1 MANRAFRFTRGLVGG
16 CAILLAAIAGMA
28 ALTACGAPQ
37 YTYVTDSAA
46 KTYFKVPYGWHAISQ
61 SALSQALQTSVSGA
75 WVSAFGANAGQ
86 SANDIFSF
94 GVDQPFV
101 FAEVGKLNS
110 TASAALSYNGL
121 EDVFL
126 PVTSQAR
133 SAESGAFPVT
143 NFQLLRQSML
153 TPGSHG
159 VHGVRV
165 TYEYTYQDGT
175 ADTFDQVALTNA
187 DQTQVYLLMVHCTTS
202 CYAHNQKAIDDVLS
216 SFTVGSPL

>member
-1 MANRAFRFTRGLVGG
+1 MPNRAFRFARGLVGG
-16 CAILLAAIAGMA
+16 CATLLAAVAGMTG
-28 ALTACGAPQ
+28 LTACGAPQ

-46 KTYFKVPYGWHAISQ
+46 KAYFKVPYGWHAISQ
-61 SALSQALQTSVSGA
+61 SALAQSLQTNGTGA
-75 WVSAFGANAGQ
+75 WVSAFGADAGQ
-86 SANDIFSF
+86 PPEDVFSF
-94 GVDQPFV
+94 DVSQPFV
-101 FAEVGKLNS
+101 FAEVETLS
-110 TASAALSYNGL
+110 SASSASLSYNGL
-121 EDVFL
+121 EDIFL

-133 SAESGAFPVT
+133 SAESGALPVA
-143 NFQLLRQSML
+143 NFQLLHQSTL

-165 TYEYTYQDGT
+165 AYDYTYQDGT

-202 CYAHNQKAIDDVLS
+202 CFSHNQKAIDGIMS

>member
-1 MANRAFRFTRGLVGG
+1 VPNRTFRLTKGLVGG
-16 CAILLAAIAGMA
+16 CATLLAAVVGMTG
-28 ALTACGAPQ
+28 LTACGAPQ

-46 KTYFKVPYGWHAISQ
+46 KAYFKVPYGWHAISQ
-61 SALSQALQTSVSGA
+61 SALAQTLKTNGTGV

-86 SANDIFSF
+86 PPGDIFSF
-94 GVDQPFV
+94 DVDQPFV
-101 FAEVGKLNS
+101 FAEVGTLNS
-110 TASAALSYNGL
+110 TASDALSYNGL

-133 SAESGAFPVT
+133 SSESGTIPMT
-143 NFQLLRQSML
+143 NFQLLHQAML

-165 TYEYTYQDGT
+165 TYDYTYQDGT

-187 DQTQVYLLMVHCTTS
+187 DQTQIYLLMVHCTTS
-202 CYAHNQKAIDDVLS
+202 CYSHNQKAIDGILS
-216 SFTVGSPL
+216 SFTVGSP

>member
-1 MANRAFRFTRGLVGG
+1 MTG
-16 CAILLAAIAGMA
+16 
-28 ALTACGAPQ
+28 LTACGAPQ

-46 KTYFKVPYGWHAISQ
+46 KAYFKVPYGWHPISQ
-61 SALSQALQTSVSGA
+61 SALAQALKTKGTGV
-75 WVSAFGANAGQ
+75 WVSAFGASAGQ
-86 SANDIFSF
+86 STNDVFSF
-94 GVDQPFV
+94 DVSQPFV
-101 FAEVGKLNS
+101 FAEVGTLNS
-110 TASAALSYNGL
+110 TASASLSYNGL
-121 EDVFL
+121 EDIFL

-133 SAESGAFPVT
+133 SAEGGAFPVT
-143 NFQLLRQSML
+143 NFQLLHQTTL

-165 TYEYTYQDGT
+165 TYDYTYQDGT

-202 CYAHNQKAIDDVLS
+202 CFSYNQKAIDDIMS

>member
-1 MANRAFRFTRGLVGG
+1 VANRTPRSKRGLVGG
-16 CAILLAAIAGMA
+16 CATLLAAVVSMAG
-28 ALTACGAPQ
+28 LTACGAPQ

-46 KTYFKVPYGWHAISQ
+46 QAYFKVPYGWHAIPQ
-61 SALSQALQTSVSGA
+61 SALAQSLQTTGTGV

-86 SANDIFSF
+86 SSQDVFSF
-94 GVDQPFV
+94 DVSQPFV
-101 FAEVGKLNS
+101 FAEVEALGS
-110 TASAALSYNGL
+110 ATSAALSYNGL
-121 EDVFL
+121 TDIFL

-133 SAESGAFPVT
+133 SAESGELPVT
-143 NFQLLRQSML
+143 NFQLLRQSTL

-165 TYEYTYQDGT
+165 TYDYTYQDGT

-202 CYAHNQKAIDDVLS
+202 CYSHNQKAIDDVLS
-216 SFTVGSPL
+216 SFTVGSP

>member
-1 MANRAFRFTRGLVGG
+1 LAIQAFRFTRGLVGG
-16 CAILLAAIAGMA
+16 CATLLAAVLGMA
-28 ALTACGAPQ
+28 GLTACGAPQ
-37 YTYVTDSAA
+37 YTYVADSAA
-46 KTYFKVPYGWHAISQ
+46 KAYFKVPYGWHAIPQ
-61 SALSQALQTSVSGA
+61 SALAHALQTIGTGA
-75 WVSAFGANAGQ
+75 WVSAIGANAGQ
-86 SANDIFSF
+86 SPLDAFSF
-94 GVDQPFV
+94 DVDQPFV
-101 FAEVGKLNS
+101 FAEVGTLNS

-133 SAESGAFPVT
+133 SAESGTFPVT
-143 NFQLLRQSML
+143 NFHLLHQSTL

-165 TYEYTYQDGT
+165 TYDYTYQDGT
-175 ADTFDQVALTNA
+175 ADTFGQVALTNA

-202 CYAHNQKAIDDVLS
+202 CYSHNQKAIDDILS

>member
-1 MANRAFRFTRGLVGG
+1 MPNRAFRLTRGLVGG
-16 CAILLAAIAGMA
+16 CATLLAAVVGMTG
-28 ALTACGAPQ
+28 LTACGAPQ

-61 SALSQALQTSVSGA
+61 SALSQALEMSGTGA

-86 SANDIFSF
+86 STNDVFSF
-94 GVDQPFV
+94 DVSHPFV
-101 FAEVGKLNS
+101 FAEVGTLNS
-110 TASAALSYNGL
+110 AASAALSYNGL
-121 EDVFL
+121 EDIFL

-143 NFQLLRQSML
+143 NFQLLRQSTL

-165 TYEYTYQDGT
+165 TYDYTFQDGT
-175 ADTFDQVALTNA
+175 ADTFDQIALTNA
-187 DQTQVYLLMVHCTTS
+187 DQTQVYLLIVHCTTS
-202 CYAHNQKAIDDVLS
+202 CYNHNQKAIGDILS